1 MNKHTISLS
10 LKNVELE
17 KENQK
22 LKEELDF
29 YKSLFETRRN
39 SCIFN
44 LKIKTINGEKVWVDR
59 VRDQR
64 EDFIILDKDD
74 EVEEWLK
81 PIKCE
86 R

>member
-1 MNKHTISLS
+1 MNKHAISLS
-10 LKNVELE
+10 LQNVELE

-22 LKEELDF
+22 LKEKLEF
-29 YKSLFETRRN
+29 YKSLFKTRRN

-44 LKIKTINGEKVWVDR
+44 LKIKTIDGEKVWIDR